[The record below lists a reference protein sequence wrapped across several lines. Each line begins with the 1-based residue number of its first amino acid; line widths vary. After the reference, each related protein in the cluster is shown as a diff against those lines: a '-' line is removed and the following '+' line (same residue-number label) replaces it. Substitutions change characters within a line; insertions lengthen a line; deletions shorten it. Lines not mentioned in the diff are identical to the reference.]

1 MLYDFLIIKSAPFV
15 STLATLFFVKSLNKN
30 ALELFLTSRVTLNKS
45 LTVVSADGKAPEH
58 TLVTSDIASRDI
70 LVEVFAVT
78 LL

>member
-45 LTVVSADGKAPEH
+45 LTVVSVDGKAPEH